1 MLNTQRLESEVDQ
14 ASKPFSALLENS
26 FPSDTDS
33 EFWGKDYSAN

>member
-1 MLNTQRLESEVDQ
+1 MLNPQRLESEGSQ
-14 ASKPFSALLENS
+14 ASKPFRAVLESS